1 MLISPNPI
9 GTNIFAGQIG
19 KPISI
24 VLSRLNNGAFQSNAR
39 SKCAQLHHVNKIIN
53 PKIIRVFTSSN
64 VHKTR
69 PRNRL
74 TNRSIRMWVPS
85 LIAKLT
91 ARMAIKGMS
100 CIIQSTYPLKGFSK
114 NSLPPTDLT
123 ASNISTNIAIP
134 EMSAKNLSTISIARS
149 MRLNRELSS
158 IIEVVLAMK
167 PGHN

>member
-1 MLISPNPI
+1 
-9 GTNIFAGQIG
+9 
-19 KPISI
+19 
-24 VLSRLNNGAFQSNAR
+24 
-39 SKCAQLHHVNKIIN
+39 
-53 PKIIRVFTSSN
+53 
-64 VHKTR
+64 
-69 PRNRL
+69 
-74 TNRSIRMWVPS
+74 MWVPS

-134 EMSAKNLSTISIARS
+134 EMNAKNLSTISIARS